1 MAEIP
6 KFLEAGAFGVLNDVI
21 SGFRDDNGYA
31 QPNRYEIIILPPS
44 IPKLGG
50 GSTYNVFE
58 GLERRGGTN
67 DLQKISLRA
76 QSVTLPGR
84 NLATAND
91 TNIYGPAREVVEGV
105 TYAEDIAIEF
115 QASSDLSER
124 VFFEDWQR
132 QAFDENTWN
141 IGYYKDYIGSIEIF
155 VLDKQDKKRFGIKL
169 WEVFPKTIGSNPL
182 AYGTNNDI
190 MLIPVSFSFRYWTS
204 LDLNRN
210 PGGAGADVFNRVLDT
225 VLNTAERNI
234 SRNIPRAL
242 NRLL

>member
-6 KFLEAGAFGVLNDVI
+6 KFLEGGAFAVLNDVL
-21 SGFRDDNGYA
+21 SGFHDDNGYA
-31 QPNRYEIIILPPS
+31 QPNRYEVLILPPA
-44 IPKLGG
+44 KLGG
-50 GSTYNVFE
+50 GNQTNIFS
-58 GLERRGGTN
+58 GMERQSDTRS
-67 DLQKISLRA
+67 ISLRA

-124 VFFEDWQR
+124 AFFEDWQR

-182 AYGTNNDI
+182 AYGTNDDI

-210 PGGAGADVFNRVLDT
+210 PGGPGADVFNRVLDT